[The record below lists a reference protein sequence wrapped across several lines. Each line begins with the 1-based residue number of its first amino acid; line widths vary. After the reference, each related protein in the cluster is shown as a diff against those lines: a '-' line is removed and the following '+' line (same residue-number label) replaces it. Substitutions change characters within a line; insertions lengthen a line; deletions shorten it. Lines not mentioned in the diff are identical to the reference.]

1 MRVITAASIK
11 YALNIHAVVQ
21 NDLSNSIMI
30 SGIAGKAWL
39 LRRRLSE
46 SASNYCY
53 NEPDRVVSDSDG
65 LVRAKIQSRQIP
77 ETATFLNT

>member
-30 SGIAGKAWL
+30 SGSAGKAWL
-39 LRRRLSE
+39 LRRRVSE

-65 LVRAKIQSRQIP
+65 AL
-77 ETATFLNT
+77 